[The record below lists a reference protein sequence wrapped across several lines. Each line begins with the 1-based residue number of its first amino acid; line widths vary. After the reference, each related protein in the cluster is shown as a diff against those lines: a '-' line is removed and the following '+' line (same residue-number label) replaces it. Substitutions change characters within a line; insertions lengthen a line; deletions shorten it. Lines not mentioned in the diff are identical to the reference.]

1 MTATTFKERYGNHKK
16 SFKLR
21 RYKNDTELPKYI
33 WGLKSNNRDY
43 TLKWSILKRAG
54 AYSSGAKRFN
64 LCVEEKLCITDA
76 NKHVTLNKRPEIFA
90 KCRHREKFWAGN
102 FERARVR
109 IMTVHVSKLYRDHTI
124 ITN

>member
-21 RYKNDTELPKYI
+21 RSKNDTELSKYI
-33 WGLKSNNRDY
+33 WGLESNNRDY

-54 AYSSGAKRFN
+54 AYWSGAKRCN
-64 LCVEEKLCITDA
+64 LCVEEKLCIMDA

-102 FERARVR
+102 FERACE
-109 IMTVHVSKLYRDHTI
+109 
-124 ITN
+124 